1 MLLKIRNLKKYFPIK
16 QGFLIDRT
24 VGYIKAVDGVNL
36 DLDINET
43 YGLVG
48 ESGCGK
54 TTIGKTIL
62 RLEDPTSG
70 KIFLNGEETSHY
82 FMNKRAGAKYLEREY
97 IEYAH
102 ELEKELGSKEKVLE
116 NLEEEERKYIQYYY
130 DNGKEKFF
138 DYMFKDI
145 DRKRADFRRNVQ
157 IVFQDPTSS
166 LNPRMTV
173 GQTLIEPLLFH
184 KMAKNKIEA
193 KNIALDMLKK
203 VGLKP
208 YHADRYP
215 HQFSGGQRQRIA
227 VARAIIL
234 DPKLII
240 LDEPTSAL
248 DVSVQA
254 QIINLLKTLQSEF
267 NVGYLFISHDLG
279 VVRFISNH
287 VGVMYLGRLVEFG
300 DGSEIFDRTLHPY
313 SQALLNAAPLPDP
326 RKRRDR
332 KKFLVKGQV
341 PSPVNR
347 PKGCFFNPRCPY
359 AMDICKKDYPEYYK
373 INENHYVACFLY
385 KEDRDRGLSQE
396 KEGKLVK

>member
-1 MLLKIRNLKKYFPIK
+1 MLLKVRNLKKYFPIK

-24 VGYIKAVDGVNL
+24 VGYIKAVDEINL
-36 DLDINET
+36 NLDINET

-82 FMNKRAGAKYLEREY
+82 FMSKRAGAKYLEREY

-102 ELEKELGSKEKVLE
+102 ELEEELGSKEKVLE
-116 NLEEEERKYIQYYY
+116 TLEDEERKYIQYYY
-130 DNGKEKFF
+130 DNGKERFF

-145 DRKRADFRRNVQ
+145 DRKRAEFRRNVQ

-184 KMAKNKIEA
+184 KIAKNKTEA

>member
-1 MLLKIRNLKKYFPIK
+1 
-16 QGFLIDRT
+16 
-24 VGYIKAVDGVNL
+24 
-36 DLDINET
+36 
-43 YGLVG
+43 
-48 ESGCGK
+48 
-54 TTIGKTIL
+54 
-62 RLEDPTSG
+62 
-70 KIFLNGEETSHY
+70 
-82 FMNKRAGAKYLEREY
+82 
-97 IEYAH
+97 
-102 ELEKELGSKEKVLE
+102 
-116 NLEEEERKYIQYYY
+116 
-130 DNGKEKFF
+130 
-138 DYMFKDI
+138 
-145 DRKRADFRRNVQ
+145 
-157 IVFQDPTSS
+157 
-166 LNPRMTV
+166 MTV
-173 GQTLIEPLLFH
+173 GQALIEPLLFH
-184 KMAKNKIEA
+184 QMAKNKIQA

-215 HQFSGGQRQRIA
+215 HQFSGGQRQRVAI
-227 VARAIIL
+227 ARAIIL

-254 QIINLLKTLQSEF
+254 QIINLLKSLQSEF

-287 VGVMYLGRLVEFG
+287 VGVMYLGRVVEFG
-300 DGSEIFDRTLHPY
+300 EGSEIFDRTLHPY

-359 AMDICKKDYPEYYK
+359 AMDICKTDYPEYYK

-385 KEDRDRGLSQE
+385 KEDKDRGLSQE

>member
-1 MLLKIRNLKKYFPIK
+1 MLLKVRNIKKYFPIK
-16 QGFLIDRT
+16 QGFLINRT
-24 VGYIKAVDGVNL
+24 VGYIKAVDGV
-36 DLDINET
+36 DFELDINET

-62 RLEDPTSG
+62 RLEDPTAG
-70 KIFLNGEETSHY
+70 NIFLDGEETSHY
-82 FMNKRAGAKYLEREY
+82 FMSKREGVKFLEREY
-97 IEYAH
+97 LEKA
-102 ELEKELGSKEKVLE
+102 EKMEKELGSKEKVLE
-116 NLEEEERKYIQYYY
+116 SLEEEEKRYIKYYY
-130 DNGKEKFF
+130 DNGKDKFF

-145 DRKRADFRRNVQ
+145 DKKRAEFRRNVQ

-184 KMAKNKIEA
+184 KIAKNKIEA
-193 KNIALDMLKK
+193 KKIALDILQK

-215 HQFSGGQRQRIA
+215 HQFSGGQRQRVA

-234 DPKLII
+234 NPKLII

-254 QIINLLKTLQSEF
+254 QIINLLKNLQKEF
-267 NVGYLFISHDLG
+267 NVGYIFISHDLG

-287 VGVMYLGRLVEFG
+287 VGVMYLGRVVEFG
-300 DGSEIFDRTLHPY
+300 EGSQIFDSTLHPY
-313 SQALLNAAPLPDP
+313 SQALLNSAPLPDP
-326 RKRRDR
+326 RKKRDR

-347 PKGCFFNPRCPY
+347 PKGCFFNPRCPFV
-359 AMDICKKDYPEYYK
+359 MDICKEEYPGYYK
-373 INENHYVACFLY
+373 TNENHSVACFLY
-385 KEDRDRGLSQE
+385 EEGINKGLSRE
-396 KEGKLVK
+396 KESKLVK

>member
-1 MLLKIRNLKKYFPIK
+1 MLLKVRNLKKYFPIK

-24 VGYIKAVDGVNL
+24 VGYIKAVDGINL
-36 DLDINET
+36 NLDINET

-82 FMNKRAGAKYLEREY
+82 FMSKRAGAKYLEREY

-102 ELEKELGSKEKVLE
+102 ELEEELGSKEKVLE
-116 NLEEEERKYIQYYY
+116 TLEDEERKYIQYYY
-130 DNGKEKFF
+130 DNGKERFF

-145 DRKRADFRRNVQ
+145 DRKRAKFRRNVQ

-184 KMAKNKIEA
+184 KMAKNKTEA

-215 HQFSGGQRQRIA
+215 HQFSGGQRQRVA

-254 QIINLLKTLQSEF
+254 QIINLLKSLQSEF

-287 VGVMYLGRLVEFG
+287 VGVMYLGRLVEYG

>member
-1 MLLKIRNLKKYFPIK
+1 MLLKVRNLKKYFPIK
-16 QGFLIDRT
+16 QGFLIERT
-24 VGYIKAVDGVNL
+24 VGYIKAVDGVNI
-36 DLDINET
+36 DLDVNET

-62 RLEDPTSG
+62 RLEDPTLG

-82 FMNKRAGAKYLEREY
+82 FMSKRTGVKYLEREY
-97 IEYAH
+97 IDYAL

-116 NLEEEERKYIQYYY
+116 NLEDEERKYVQYYY

-145 DRKRADFRRNVQ
+145 EKKRAEFRRNVQ

-173 GQTLIEPLLFH
+173 GQALIEPLLFH
-184 KMAKNKIEA
+184 KMAKNNIEA

-208 YHADRYP
+208 YHSDRYP
-215 HQFSGGQRQRIA
+215 HQFSGGQRQRVA

-287 VGVMYLGRLVEFG
+287 VGVMYLGRVVEFG
-300 DGSEIFDRTLHPY
+300 EGSEIFDRTLHPY

-347 PKGCFFNPRCPY
+347 PKGCFFSPRCPY
-359 AMDICKKDYPEYYK
+359 AMDICRKDYPGYYE
-373 INENHYVACFLY
+373 INKDHYVACFLY
-385 KEDRDRGLSQE
+385 KEDKDRGLSQE

>member
-1 MLLKIRNLKKYFPIK
+1 MLLKVRNLKKYFPIK

-24 VGYIKAVDGVNL
+24 VGFIKAVDGVNL
-36 DLDINET
+36 ELDVNET

-70 KIFLNGEETSHY
+70 KVFLNGEETSHY
-82 FMNKRAGAKYLEREY
+82 FMSKRVGSKYLEKEY
-97 IEYAH
+97 IEYAD
-102 ELEKELGSKEKVLE
+102 ELEKELGSKDKVLE
-116 NLEEEERKYIQYYY
+116 SVEEEERKYIKYYY

-145 DRKRADFRRNVQ
+145 DKKRAEFRRDVQ

-173 GQTLIEPLLFH
+173 GQALIEPLLFH
-184 KMAKNKIEA
+184 KMAKNRVEA
-193 KNIALDMLKK
+193 KNIALDMLKR

-215 HQFSGGQRQRIA
+215 HQFSGGQRQRVA

-234 DPKLII
+234 NPKLII

-254 QIINLLKTLQSEF
+254 QIINLLKSLQSEF
-267 NVGYLFISHDLG
+267 NVGYVFISHDLG

-287 VGVMYLGRLVEFG
+287 VGVMYLGRVVEYG
-300 DGSEIFDRTLHPY
+300 EGSEIFDRTLHPY

-332 KKFLVKGQV
+332 KQFLVTGQV

-347 PKGCFFNPRCPY
+347 PKGCFFSPRCAY
-359 AMDICKKDYPEYYK
+359 AMDECKKDYPGYYK

>member
-1 MLLKIRNLKKYFPIK
+1 MLLKVRNLKKYFPIK
-16 QGFLIDRT
+16 QGFLIERT
-24 VGYIKAVDGVNL
+24 VGYIKAVDGINL
-36 DLDINET
+36 DLDVNET

-82 FMNKRAGAKYLEREY
+82 FMSKRTGVKYLEREY
-97 IEYAH
+97 IDYAL
-102 ELEKELGSKEKVLE
+102 ELEKELGSREKVLE
-116 NLEEEERKYIQYYY
+116 NLEDEERKYVQYYY

-145 DRKRADFRRNVQ
+145 DRKRAEFRRNVQ

-173 GQTLIEPLLFH
+173 GQALIEPLLFH
-184 KMAKNKIEA
+184 KIAKNKIEA

-208 YHADRYP
+208 YHSDRYP
-215 HQFSGGQRQRIA
+215 HQFSGGQRQRVA

-287 VGVMYLGRLVEFG
+287 VGVMYLGRVVEFG
-300 DGSEIFDRTLHPY
+300 EGSEIFDRTLHPY

-347 PKGCFFNPRCPY
+347 PKGCFFSPRCVY
-359 AMDICKKDYPEYYK
+359 AMDICKKDYPEYYE